1 MNNASLYSADR
12 ATYLR
17 VVVLGLLASTM
28 FLALMI
34 GLTQR
39 VEDPPIQYAKQ
50 IQGRTI
56 QASANQYRACD
67 EFGANIVTGEIRRFA
82 PGVDNAG
89 DASCSKLAQLD

>member
-17 VVVLGLLASTM
+17 VVVLGLLASTI

-39 VEDPPIQYAKQ
+39 VKGPSIRSAKQ
-50 IQGRTI
+50 IQGWTI
-56 QASANQYRACD
+56 QASTSQYRACD
-67 EFGANIVTGEIRRFA
+67 EFGTNIVTGESRQFA

-89 DASCSKLAQLD
+89 DAPCSKLARLD